1 MSCSFQSYRELTG
14 LAEILLGSGFGFWF
28 TSMGV
33 TRNWNWAFLEMQ
45 IFARVFWAWPWKPR
59 RLRYS
64 LAFPTLFC
72 GTLQLRAH
80 QSGVADWR
88 NRGFFLKWKY
98 AFSDSDLPSGSHSEL
113 SGVSSLVNCIFPLR
127 RKTEKKLLISV
138 CFFIFSEAWIIF
150 SWTLRRTFKK
160 SSWYLEKWVIVD

>member
-1 MSCSFQSYRELTG
+1 MAVNWSLNSDRMSCSFQSYRELTG

-72 GTLQLRAH
+72 GTLQLRAI
-80 QSGVADWR
+80 SLEWLIGETE
-88 NRGFFLKWKY
+88 
-98 AFSDSDLPSGSHSEL
+98 GSFL
-113 SGVSSLVNCIFPLR
+113 SGNMLSLTQIYPLD
-127 RKTEKKLLISV
+127 LILS
-138 CFFIFSEAWIIF
+138 C
-150 SWTLRRTFKK
+150 
-160 SSWYLEKWVIVD
+160 LECQV